1 MWILLISRV
10 GFFGIKISWNPI
22 NKKWGFYPLVIAQ
35 ITISDAVKGK
45 NQ

>member
-1 MWILLISRV
+1 MITFICRV
-10 GFFGIKISWNPI
+10 GFSGFKLSWNPI
-22 NKKWGFYPLVIAQ
+22 NKKWGFYQLVIAQ